1 MSAILSGCCK
11 EVCSD
16 NEILNFE
23 FQNFASSELPGAR
36 VVRYPVGNL
45 NAPIDS
51 VELVMP
57 GSNSTTLYV
66 PVSQSLNNDYRIL
79 LKNNSTY
86 TITNIITKNVDCS
99 CSRGTFKVIS
109 SYQLNGTLKTS
120 VVLGTIVITK

>member
-1 MSAILSGCCK
+1 MKVSKWIILFSLFGSVIAGCCK

-16 NEILNFE
+16 NEIQNFE

-36 VVRYPVGNL
+36 VVRYPLGNL

-51 VELVMP
+51 VELIMP
-57 GSNSTTLYV
+57 GNNSTTLYV

-86 TITNIITKNVDCS
+86 TITNIIIKNEDCS
-99 CSRGTFKVIS
+99 CRSGTFKVIS
-109 SYQLNGTLKTS
+109 SF
-120 VVLGTIVITK
+120 